1 VRWAGLGCC
10 RCQATLPGLPAC
22 LGSLPCQVPAPACW
36 RPAALQHPHVLLAS
50 PSHRLPAS
58 LPAHLGTFLSPCQP
72 QFERESSRALSKE
85 LVAARERWRST
96 EAERAAAEDLRRR
109 VSRPQ
114 LLLLCSLLL
123 PVCLPLWLPV
133 SCAVKPGSV
142 LLNWLL
148 PTWH

>member
-1 VRWAGLGCC
+1 MCASCRWVRWAGLGCC

-36 RPAALQHPHVLLAS
+36 RPATLQHPHVLLAS

-58 LPAHLGTFLSPCQP
+58 LPAHLGTFFSPCQP

-114 LLLLCSLLL
+114 LLLLCF
-123 PVCLPLWLPV
+123 PVAACLPASLAA
-133 SCAVKPGSV
+133 C
-142 LLNWLL
+142 
-148 PTWH
+148 